1 MWASRC
7 CDCLIDI
14 CLRENVMPGPLVG
27 FRVLDLSRILAGPWV
42 GQLLSDFGADV
53 WKIER
58 PITGDDTRG
67 WGPPFL
73 KNVDGSNTKESAY
86 FLSANRG
93 KRSICIDISTAEGSS
108 IIRDL
113 AAHAD
118 VFIENY
124 KVGDMKRYG
133 LDYETISKINPGIVY
148 CSITGYGQTGPMK
161 DVPGYDMAIQAIG
174 GLMSL
179 TGESDDRPGGGPQKV
194 GVPIVDI
201 LTGMYSATAIIS
213 ALLHRTKTSTGQYID
228 MSLLDVQVSVLANQ
242 NLNYLTTG
250 EPPKRYGNAHPNI
263 VPYQVFKTSDG
274 AMVLAVGN
282 DQQFGR
288 FCSVAGVPELG
299 SDPHF
304 RTNSDRLRY
313 RDELIPLL
321 EISLATQSTS
331 WWISALEAVG
341 VPCAPINDLVQVF
354 SHPQVLHRNMKI
366 DMPHSSGAT
375 ASLVANPVKF
385 SDTSLEYRES
395 PPLRGEDTAEILS
408 SVLGY
413 TAEKINNLTSLGIL
427 ELGDIH

>member
-1 MWASRC
+1 
-7 CDCLIDI
+7 
-14 CLRENVMPGPLVG
+14 MPGPLVG

>member
-1 MWASRC
+1 
-7 CDCLIDI
+7 
-14 CLRENVMPGPLVG
+14 MPGPLVG

-42 GQLLSDFGADV
+42 SQLLSDFGADV

-58 PITGDDTRG
+58 PTTGDDTRG

-73 KNVDGSNTKESAY
+73 KNADGSNTSESAY

-93 KRSICIDISTAEGSS
+93 KRSICIDISSEEGASV
-108 IIRDL
+108 IRDL

-133 LDYETISKINPGIVY
+133 LDYETIRKINPSIVY

-179 TGESDDRPGGGPQKV
+179 TGESDDKPGGGPQKV

-201 LTGMYSATAIIS
+201 LTGMYSATAIVS
-213 ALLHRTKTSTGQYID
+213 ALLHRTNTSVGQYID
-228 MSLLDVQVSVLANQ
+228 MSLLDVQVAVLANQ

-250 EPPKRYGNAHPNI
+250 ASPKRYGNAHPNI

-288 FCSVAGVPELG
+288 FCSVAGVPEL
-299 SDPHF
+299 SLDPHF
-304 RTNSDRLRY
+304 RTNSNRLRH

-321 EISLATQSTS
+321 EVSLATKSTE
-331 WWISALEAVG
+331 WWMTALEAVG
-341 VPCAPINDLVQVF
+341 VPCAPINNLEQVF
-354 SHPQVLHRNMKI
+354 EHPQVLHRNMKI
-366 DMPHSSGAT
+366 EIPHESGVTAT
-375 ASLVANPVKF
+375 LVANPVKF
-385 SDTSLEYRES
+385 SQTALEYRAS
-395 PPLRGEDTAEILS
+395 PPLLGEGTAEVLQSI
-408 SVLGY
+408 LGY
-413 TAEKINNLTSLGIL
+413 SAEEIQRLADMNVLDTGNGATAAVEPAV
-427 ELGDIH
+427 